1 MAKITPY
8 FLFNGNC
15 REAME
20 FYGKIFKAEP
30 VFETYSEVKSEN
42 DPALTDETK
51 NLISHGELKIG
62 GETIMF
68 ADVPPA
74 YNYNFGN
81 NIVTAF
87 RSSSLEDIKEVFSQ
101 LENGGNATMPL
112 QKTPW
117 SECYGSVTDKFGLS
131 WNLNHDTTL

>member
-30 VFETYSEVKSEN
+30 VLETFAEVKAEN

-51 NLISHGELKIG
+51 HLISHGELRIG

-68 ADVPPA
+68 ADVPPS
-74 YNYNFGN
+74 YSYNFGN

-87 RSSSLEDIKEVFSQ
+87 RSSSMEEIKEVFSQ
-101 LENGGNATMPL
+101 LENGGTVTMPL

-117 SECYGSVTDKFGLS
+117 SECYGSVTDKFGMS
-131 WNLNHDTTL
+131 WNLNHDITL

>member
-15 REAME
+15 RDAME
-20 FYGKIFKAEP
+20 FYGKIFNAEP
-30 VFETYSEVKSEN
+30 VFETFEEVQN
-42 DPALTDETK
+42 PALTDETK

-62 GETIMF
+62 EETIMF

-74 YNYNFGN
+74 YTYNFGN

-87 RSSSLEDIKEVFSQ
+87 RSSSLEEIKEVFSR
-101 LENGGNATMPL
+101 LENGGKVTMPL

-131 WNLNHDTTL
+131 WNLNHDIKL

>member
-15 REAME
+15 RDAME
-20 FYGKIFKAEP
+20 FYGKIFNAELIL
-30 VFETYSEVKSEN
+30 ETFAEAKSAD
-42 DPALTDETK
+42 DPALTNETK
-51 NLISHGELKIG
+51 YLISHGELKIG
-62 GETIMF
+62 EETIMF

-87 RSSSLEDIKEVFSQ
+87 RSSSLEEIKEVFSK
-101 LENGGNATMPL
+101 LEDGGNVTMPL

-131 WNLNHDTTL
+131 WNLNHDIKL

>member
-15 REAME
+15 RDAME
-20 FYGKIFKAEP
+20 FYGKIFNAEP
-30 VFETYSEVKSEN
+30 IFETFEEVQN
-42 DPALTDETK
+42 PALTDETK

-62 GETIMF
+62 EETIMF

-74 YNYNFGN
+74 YTYNFGN

-87 RSSSLEDIKEVFSQ
+87 RSSSLEEIKEVFSR
-101 LENGGNATMPL
+101 
-112 QKTPW
+112 
-117 SECYGSVTDKFGLS
+117 ECARKSV
-131 WNLNHDTTL
+131 N

>member
-30 VFETYSEVKSEN
+30 VFETFSEVKSKD

-62 GETIMF
+62 EETIMF

-87 RSSSLEDIKEVFSQ
+87 RSSSLEDIKEVFGISKKSFKASLTKLLSENKII
-101 LENGGNATMPL
+101 LEENCIRI
-112 QKTPW
+112 K
-117 SECYGSVTDKFGLS
+117 
-131 WNLNHDTTL
+131 

>member
-20 FYGKIFKAEP
+20 FYGRVFKTEP
-30 VFETYSEVKSEN
+30 SFETFAEAKNEN
-42 DPALTDETK
+42 DPALNSETK
-51 NLISHGELKIG
+51 NLISHGEIKIG
-62 GETIMF
+62 TETIMF

-81 NIVTAF
+81 NLVTAF
-87 RSSSLEDIKEVFSQ
+87 RSSSLEEIKEVFS
-101 LENGGNATMPL
+101 LLKDGGNVTMEL

-131 WNLNHDTTL
+131 WNLNHDITL

>member
-15 REAME
+15 RDAME
-20 FYGKIFKAEP
+20 FYGKIFNAEL
-30 VFETYSEVKSEN
+30 VFETFEEVQN
-42 DPALTDETK
+42 PALTDETK
-51 NLISHGELKIG
+51 NFISHGELKIG
-62 GETIMF
+62 EETIMF

-74 YNYNFGN
+74 YTYNFGN

-87 RSSSLEDIKEVFSQ
+87 RSSSLEEIKEVFSR
-101 LENGGNATMPL
+101 LENGGKVTMPL

-131 WNLNHDTTL
+131 WNLNHDIKL

>member
-20 FYGKIFKAEP
+20 FYGKIFKTKP
-30 VFETYSEVKSEN
+30 HFETFAEAKNED
-42 DPALTDETK
+42 DPALNDETK
-51 NLISHGELKIG
+51 NLISHGELKMG
-62 GETIMF
+62 EETIMF

-81 NIVTAF
+81 SIVTAF
-87 RSSSLEDIKEVFSQ
+87 RSSSLEEIREVFS
-101 LENGGNATMPL
+101 LLKEGGKITMEL

-131 WNLNHDTTL
+131 WNLNHDITL